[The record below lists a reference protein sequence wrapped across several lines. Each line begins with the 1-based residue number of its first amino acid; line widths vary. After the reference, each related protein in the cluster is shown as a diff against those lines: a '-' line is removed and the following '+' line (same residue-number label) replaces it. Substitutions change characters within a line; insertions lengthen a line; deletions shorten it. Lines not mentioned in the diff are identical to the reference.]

1 MHQSI
6 DCASRRLRRY
16 GTAMSK
22 MEDVCGAIANVAVK
36 VSLPL
41 R

>member
-6 DCASRRLRRY
+6 DCASRRLRRH
-16 GTAMSK
+16 GTA